1 MSNPEVVARKNSNT
15 TETSSVNLQQLN
27 RQKKTKTNNSD
38 VDSVLSTLTHISI
51 SSESKS
57 DSSMTKK
64 MDTVLE
70 GSAQAIRPGFG
81 SLPGTTYFNEEKGRV
96 MRTIIKHPERKWKAH
111 SNLTRCRQVRAT
123 ESLKPTS
130 AMFNFTDNFQIDNVP
145 AFLM

>member
-1 MSNPEVVARKNSNT
+1 
-15 TETSSVNLQQLN
+15 
-27 RQKKTKTNNSD
+27 
-38 VDSVLSTLTHISI
+38 
-51 SSESKS
+51 
-57 DSSMTKK
+57 

-96 MRTIIKHPERKWKAH
+96 VRAIIKHPERKWKAH
-111 SNLTRCRQVRAT
+111 SNLMRRCQVRAT

-145 AFLM
+145 AFLV